1 MCSPGLPD
9 DLATGRDALVPGST
23 ALRAG
28 MWESVGTG
36 RFALRD
42 DHPMIVKGTRYTTR
56 CRRRLPV
63 LVSTTPATIT
73 APPSSANTVG
83 VSPSTIHD
91 TSTPNTGTR

>member
-1 MCSPGLPD
+1 
-9 DLATGRDALVPGST
+9 
-23 ALRAG
+23 
-28 MWESVGTG
+28 
-36 RFALRD
+36 
-42 DHPMIVKGTRYTTR
+42 MIVKGTRYTTR